1 LQIVSPAPP
10 PEQNGV
16 RSGIITAIALLLTIA
31 GTYLW
36 VSMVAPAWQL
46 AGGLLD
52 AGRHFQRAQKKLT
65 AGALKDAR
73 YETLAGVAAAARARA
88 GFETAGPLFDLAAS
102 INRIDHV
109 LGETDHLVRAA
120 ELSGRAAEG
129 TLDVAQNALRGPKKI
144 IAKDPE
150 DPKGGAHVRLER
162 VRAIANTVGNIR
174 DAVTE
179 IAKELNA
186 VQLKRLPRRLRP
198 RVKDGLTQAEE
209 TSELLVKAHEGLRL
223 LPVFMGDDEPRVYLL
238 GMQNSAEQRGTG
250 GAMLQFALLQ
260 IAEGKPELS
269 RALSVYEVDKDRQ
282 QVSIPLPEDAWYVA
296 GLPDAQRFG
305 NANWSPDWPLS
316 AGLTVDY
323 GRASQPAFPDEVHG
337 VFAVTPITMQ
347 NLLPGV
353 GPYRL
358 PTGNRISAKKVVH
371 FLLNKAYASYPIPKV
386 RRARLSEVVDIFYER
401 LLRPD
406 HPAELVKGMG
416 KSLAEKH
423 IQMWMANP
431 AEQAFIEEMDWDG
444 AIDPASDADYLY
456 VVEQNVGGNKL
467 DYFADQTV
475 DTKITLSEDDA
486 EISTAVEVANN
497 VFLPQPRWS
506 MGDTGRPSVCRSKGA
521 CPLHR
526 TMINLYVHP
535 EAELQSATVEAGTRL
550 DVAADGLA
558 AWPSGDRPAE
568 HFELGKKVWST
579 VLEIAPQDTGRVRLD
594 YLMPNV
600 VRTEDGRRVYRLKVQ
615 QQPKLRPQTLRLSL
629 ALPAGA
635 RAIKAPG
642 WRQQGERLLWDKP
655 LRSDLILEVSWRS

>member
-1 LQIVSPAPP
+1 MTETPAA
-10 PEQNGV
+10 
-16 RSGIITAIALLLTIA
+16 RSGIITAIALLLTVA

-36 VSMVAPAWQL
+36 LSMASPLWQL

-73 YETLAGVAAAARARA
+73 YETLAGVAAAERARA
-88 GFETAGPLFDLAAS
+88 GLDTRGPLFDLAAS
-102 INRIDHV
+102 FDSV
-109 LGETDHLVRAA
+109 DKLLGEAEHFVRAA

-129 TLDVAQNALRGPKKI
+129 TLDVAQNALRGPNKI
-144 IAKDPE
+144 IAKDPD
-150 DPKGGAHVRLER
+150 DPKGGAQIRLDR
-162 VRAIANTVGNIR
+162 VRAIAATVGDIR
-174 DAVTE
+174 DAVSET
-179 IAKELNA
+179 AKELKA
-186 VQLKRLPRRLRP
+186 VNLNNLPRRFRA
-198 RVKDGLTQAEE
+198 RVKDGLAQAED
-209 TSELLVKAHEGLRL
+209 TTELLIKAHEGLKL
-223 LPVFMGDDEPRVYLL
+223 LPVFLGEDEPRVYLL

-260 IAEGKPELS
+260 IAEGKPALS
-269 RALSVYEVDKDRQ
+269 DALSVYEVDKDRR
-282 QVSIPLPEDAWYVA
+282 QVSIPLPEDAWYVR

-316 AGLTVDY
+316 ASLTVDY
-323 GRASQPAFPDEVHG
+323 GRASEPAFPDEVHG

-386 RRARLSEVVDIFYER
+386 RRARLREVVDIFYER

-423 IQMWMANP
+423 IQMWMADP

-444 AIDPASDADYLY
+444 SLDPAADADYLY
-456 VVEQNVGGNKL
+456 FVEQNVGGNKL
-467 DYFADQTV
+467 DYFAEQNLDANIRLTG
-475 DTKITLSEDDA
+475 DDA
-486 EISTAVEVANN
+486 EVSTAIEVDNQ

-506 MGDTGRPSVCRSKGA
+506 MGDTGRPSVCRTKGA

-535 EAELQSATVEAGTRL
+535 EAELANATVESGTRL

-558 AWPSGDRPAE
+558 AWPSPDRPAE
-568 HFELGKKVWST
+568 NFERGKKVWST
-579 VLEIAPQDTGRVRLD
+579 VLEIDPQETGRVRFD
-594 YLMPNV
+594 YVMPNV
-600 VRTEDGRRVYRLKVQ
+600 VRTESGRRVYRLKVQ
-615 QQPKLRPQTLRLSL
+615 HQPKLRPETLRLSL
-629 ALPAGA
+629 ALPNGA
-635 RAIKAPG
+635 RNVKAPG
-642 WRQQGERLLWDKP
+642 WKQQGERLLWEKP
-655 LRSDLILEVSWRS
+655 LRSDLILEVSWRN

>member
-1 LQIVSPAPP
+1 M
-10 PEQNGV
+10 
-16 RSGIITAIALLLTIA
+16 
-31 GTYLW
+31 YLW
-36 VSMVAPAWQL
+36 VAMVAPVWNL

-73 YETLAGVAAAARARA
+73 YETLAGVAAAERARA
-88 GFETAGPLFDLAAS
+88 GLESRGPLFDLAAS
-102 INRIDHV
+102 FDAV
-109 LGETDHLVRAA
+109 DKLLGEADHFVRAA

-129 TLDVAQNALRGPKKI
+129 TLDVAQNALRGPNKI
-144 IAKDPE
+144 IAKDPD
-150 DPKGGAHVRLER
+150 DPKGGAQIRLER
-162 VRAIANTVGNIR
+162 VRAIAATVGDIR

-179 IAKELNA
+179 TAKELKA
-186 VQLKRLPRRLRP
+186 VELKRLPRRLRT
-198 RVKDGLTQAEE
+198 RVKDGLDQAEE
-209 TSELLVKAHEGLRL
+209 TSELLIKAHAGLKL
-223 LPVFMGDDEPRVYLL
+223 LPVFMGSEEPRVYLL

-282 QVSIPLPEDAWYVA
+282 QVSIPLPDDAWYVKN
-296 GLPDAQRFG
+296 LPDAQRFG

-316 AGLTVDY
+316 ARLTVDY

-423 IQMWMANP
+423 IQMWMADP
-431 AEQAFIEEMDWDG
+431 VEQAFIEEMDWDG
-444 AIDPASDADYLY
+444 AIDPGADADYLY

-467 DYFADQTV
+467 DYFAQQTL
-475 DTKITLSEDDA
+475 DTNIRLSGEDA
-486 EISTAVEVANN
+486 QVSTAIEVDNN

-506 MGDTGRPSVCRSKGA
+506 MGDTGRPSVCKTRGA

-535 EAELQSATVEAGTRL
+535 EAELQQATVESGTRL
-550 DVAADGLA
+550 DVAAGGVA
-558 AWPSGDRPAE
+558 AWPSAGRPAE

-579 VLEIAPQDTGRVRLD
+579 VLEINPQETGRVKFD

-600 VRTEDGRRVYRLKVQ
+600 IRMEDGRHVYRLKVQ
-615 QQPKLRPQTLRLSL
+615 RQPKLRPEKLRLSL
-629 ALPAGA
+629 ALPDDA
-635 RAIKAPG
+635 RDVKAPG
-642 WRQQGERLLWDKP
+642 WKHQGERLLWEKP